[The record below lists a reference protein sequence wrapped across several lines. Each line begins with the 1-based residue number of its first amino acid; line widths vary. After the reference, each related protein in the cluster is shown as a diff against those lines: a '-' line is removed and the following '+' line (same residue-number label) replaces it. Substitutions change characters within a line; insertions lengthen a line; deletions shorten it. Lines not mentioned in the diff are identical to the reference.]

1 MLKNNWNEC
10 NMEETKI
17 YTEEEIQKILSE
29 RDEYLDGWKRAKAD
43 LSNREKDA
51 AREREYW
58 LAVVRANLVRKLLPV
73 VDTLEQTCNAVG
85 ETDEVGK
92 GVRATLKQFLGVL
105 KELGVEKIAA
115 VGEQYNPEFHE
126 VVLTESSDKVED
138 TILKEVQSGYLL
150 DGKVVRVAQVIISKK
165 V

>member
-1 MLKNNWNEC
+1 
-10 NMEETKI
+10 MEEAKL
-17 YTEEEIQKILSE
+17 YTEEEIQQIITE
-29 RDEYLDGWKRAKAD
+29 RDEYLNGWKRAKAD

-73 VDTLEQTCNAVG
+73 VDTLEQTCNAVS
-85 ETDEVGK
+85 ENDEVGK

-126 VVLTESSDKVED
+126 VVLTESSKEPED

-150 DGKVVRVAQVIISKK
+150 DGKIIRPAQVIISKK
-165 V
+165 A